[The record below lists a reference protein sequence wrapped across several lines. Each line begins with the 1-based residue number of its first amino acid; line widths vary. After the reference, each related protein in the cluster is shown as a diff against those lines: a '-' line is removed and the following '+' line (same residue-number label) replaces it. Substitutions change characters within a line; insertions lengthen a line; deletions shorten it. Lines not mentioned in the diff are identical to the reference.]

1 MQRCRLSYSQAAH
14 ASCLEPQLHCSSHL
28 PPSHQV
34 KMFGGYTRWHAD
46 LPAPV
51 DALPAR
57 TLLSAV
63 DTAVQYAAA
72 GLPPGPVH
80 LNCQFR

>member
-1 MQRCRLSYSQAAH
+1 
-14 ASCLEPQLHCSSHL
+14 
-28 PPSHQV
+28 
-34 KMFGGYTRWHAD
+34 MFGGYTRWHAD

>member
-1 MQRCRLSYSQAAH
+1 
-14 ASCLEPQLHCSSHL
+14 
-28 PPSHQV
+28 
-34 KMFGGYTRWHAD
+34 MFGGFTRWHAD
-46 LPAPV
+46 LPAPL

-63 DTAVQYAAA
+63 DTAVQRAAA

-80 LNCQFR
+80 LNCQFRCVLHGGEPVGG